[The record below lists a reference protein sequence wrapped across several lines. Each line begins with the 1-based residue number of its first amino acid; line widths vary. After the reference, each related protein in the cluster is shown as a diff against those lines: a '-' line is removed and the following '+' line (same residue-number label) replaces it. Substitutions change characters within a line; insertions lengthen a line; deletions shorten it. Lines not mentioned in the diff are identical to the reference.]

1 MRNSLY
7 LVGLAFAVSI
17 AGAHVEAQASSPD
30 SAMYAKAQEL
40 VSNGEAEAGR
50 KIVDSLLNA
59 APSGS
64 PQRAEGLYWRATLA
78 ASAKDAEQDYRRIV
92 VDHPLSPRVPDAL
105 LRMGEMESAR
115 GDREAALQHFHR
127 LTLEH
132 PESPLHAEAS
142 YWLAHTYFETNDVQN
157 GCAANADALSLVRPA
172 NVELKNRIAF
182 QQQRCR
188 GVVVAQSGATPNSAS
203 TPIATPAPSERAT
216 ASAAV
221 PVTTDTAV
229 GTAHTGTA
237 PKPAGTVASRLPAAK
252 VSKTAA
258 KTTSRTMSKTTAAT
272 RAKAA
277 AHARPVRPARAPS
290 KVPARVSAARAHAAP
305 PAGGTFAV
313 QVAAFGSKSQANELA
328 VKLRGRGYSAHVDGV
343 VAPYRVRIGSYSS
356 HASAVAEQQRLRTK
370 QISGFVTPE

>member
-1 MRNSLY
+1 MRLRKSWY
-7 LVGLAFAVSI
+7 LMGFVCAAAM
-17 AGAHVEAQASSPD
+17 AGTRVEAQSASTVSSPD
-30 SAMYAKAQEL
+30 SAMYARAQEL

-59 APSGS
+59 APPGS

-105 LRMGEMESAR
+105 LRMGELESAR
-115 GDREAALQHFHR
+115 GDREAALQHFNR

-142 YWLAHTYFETNDVQN
+142 YWLAHTYFETNDVQH
-157 GCAANADALSLVRPA
+157 GCAANAEAIALVRPA

-188 GVVVAQSGATPNSAS
+188 GVAVAQTATPV
-203 TPIATPAPSERAT
+203 PSEKT
-216 ASAAV
+216 VTSAPADSAV
-221 PVTTDTAV
+221 AIA
-229 GTAHTGTA
+229 GTVKA
-237 PKPAGTVASRLPAAK
+237 PKPA
-252 VSKTAA
+252 SKATGV
-258 KTTSRTMSKTTAAT
+258 T
-272 RAKAA
+272 RAKGG
-277 AHARPVRPARAPS
+277 AHAMPIASARAPS
-290 KVPARVSAARAHAAP
+290 RVPAAHASHAVAHAP
-305 PAGGTFAV
+305 APVRASHTAKPAATHTATHTATPASGTFAV
-313 QVAAFGSKSQANELA
+313 QVAAFGSRAQANELA

-343 VAPYRVRIGSYSS
+343 VAPYRVRIGSYGS
-356 HASAVAEQQRLRTK
+356 HASAVAEQQRLKAK